1 MNAHQHYALLRRTPR
16 ALALRRIIQE
26 VVKPGQ
32 MVLDAGCGSGL
43 LSVWAAQA
51 GAIVVG
57 VDFADLA
64 LARALA
70 TENGVADRTTF
81 LQGDLNAIG
90 LEEHGPFDVLLAMVY
105 LKDPRRDHGA
115 SAMVHDLGRHL
126 RPGAVRVPDQ
136 VRYTAQAL
144 DCRSQHF
151 ASRMA
156 DLDRGVK
163 ELEVAFGMRMDS
175 FRSAMGHRPPKE
187 AFPVRDDAG
196 VVLLPDAR
204 ALSEVRPWHTVDY
217 SLPATP
223 WPDHLAL
230 TMNAPGSFTTVL
242 WQQELMF
249 RDALIF
255 RNGSV
260 GWVHPAPEV
269 AAGDTV
275 RSRTG
280 TEWHIDN
287 LLLPA

>member
-43 LSVWAAQA
+43 LSIWAAQA

-81 LQGDLNAIG
+81 LQGDLNTVG

-105 LKDPRRDHGA
+105 LNDPRRDHAA
-115 SAMVHDLGRHL
+115 SALVHDLGRYL
-126 RPGAVRVPDQ
+126 KPNAVRVPDQ

-151 ASRMA
+151 AARMA

-163 ELEVAFGMRMDS
+163 ELEAAFGMHMDS
-175 FRSAMGHRPPKE
+175 FSTAMAHRPPKE

-196 VVLLPDAR
+196 VVLLPDTR
-204 ALSEVRPWHTVDY
+204 ILSTVQHWHSVDY
-217 SLPATP
+217 DRPATL
-223 WPDHLAL
+223 WPTDLAI
-230 TMNAPGSFTTVL
+230 TMNAAGSFTTVL
-242 WQQELMF
+242 WQQELIF

-269 AAGDTV
+269 ASGDTL

-280 TEWHIDN
+280 TDWHIDN
-287 LLLPA
+287 LLLPV